1 MKRILCSNWLPL
13 RGRMRL
19 SRDFP
24 RRPPR
29 EKSSLMNT
37 QKLSTSSIYV
47 QYSSWLILFIDDKA
61 FFVSLRLQN
70 LRKINTPINSTYQ
83 FFSKHI
89 YSFKHAICCPFIRKV
104 GRHLLYKDMKF
115 GITMGS
121 K

>member
-13 RGRMRL
+13 RGRMRP

-47 QYSSWLILFIDDKA
+47 QYSSWLILFIDDP

-70 LRKINTPINSTYQ
+70 LRNYKYTDQFNLPIFQ
-83 FFSKHI
+83 
-89 YSFKHAICCPFIRKV
+89 
-104 GRHLLYKDMKF
+104 
-115 GITMGS
+115 
-121 K
+121 

>member
-37 QKLSTSSIYV
+37 QKLSTSSICV
-47 QYSSWLILFIDDKA
+47 QYSSWLILFIDDP

-115 GITMGS
+115 EITMGS